1 MKNREKY
8 RFRKKIGFGS
18 GYEATEMWVWCGLYV
33 VMFGVVG
40 ILSVGEGGRR
50 VLRCDEGIYEDVVSG
65 EDVVKREVGLSVIC
79 GWEYIMGE
87 EVWREERDIV
97 WDVASYEGNE

>member
-40 ILSVGEGGRR
+40 ILSVGEVGRR

-65 EDVVKREVGLSVIC
+65 EVGLSVLC
-79 GWEYIMGE
+79 GWEYPSDVE
-87 EVWREERDIV
+87 EEELIE
-97 WDVASYEGNE
+97 WDVAGGE